1 MRWIIERRAWE
12 IWANLKVMSSDKV
25 EGWTRRYQ
33 KAKTDEVAEIDQLAK
48 WLAENMPG
56 ESASALIHNDFKYDN
71 LVLDPD
77 DWSKVIAVLD
87 WEMATL
93 GDPLMDLGTSL
104 AYWMDPNDP
113 PEILMLQLSPTT
125 LPGNPDRR
133 QVAEMY
139 AQASGR
145 DLGDL
150 VFYYAFGMFKI
161 AVIVQQIYYR
171 FKKGYT
177 KDPRFAMLNHAVKG
191 CGVMGM
197 QAIRK
202 GRIDGL
208 FAS

>member
-1 MRWIIERRAWE
+1 
-12 IWANLKVMSSDKV
+12 
-25 EGWTRRYQ
+25 
-33 KAKTDEVAEIDQLAK
+33 
-48 WLAENMPG
+48 
-56 ESASALIHNDFKYDN
+56 
-71 LVLDPD
+71 
-77 DWSKVIAVLD
+77 
-87 WEMATL
+87 
-93 GDPLMDLGTSL
+93 
-104 AYWMDPNDP
+104 
-113 PEILMLQLSPTT
+113 
-125 LPGNPDRR
+125 

-208 FAS
+208 F